1 MTFKPQP
8 NTGNEVRVCE
18 VTVSP
23 QDNPDYVCTTFRVIQ
38 ATDSF
43 TIQLQEDSPF
53 TYDSET
59 KTLSAP
65 AEGGDGDLWI
75 TFPSALTVMVPETAD
90 WIQTALTDVDGF
102 RRLQVHLDPIVNGTG
117 RECTLL
123 LRLHVGAV
131 PIGEIK
137 VVQAGAPSGN

>member
-1 MTFKPQP
+1 M
-8 NTGNEVRVCE
+8 
-18 VTVSP
+18 TVSP
-23 QDNPDYVCTTFRVIQ
+23 QDNPDYVCTTFQVIQ

-53 TYDSET
+53 TFDPET

-75 TFPSALTVMVPETAD
+75 TFPSALTVTVPETAD

-102 RRLQVHLDPIVNGTG
+102 RRLQVHLDPVDSDAG
-117 RECTLL
+117 RECTLI
-123 LRLHVGAV
+123 LRLQAGAV

-137 VVQAGAPSGN
+137 VVQAGASSGN